1 MKHPHERFVQNA
13 IFMIEVTPVIEKLM
27 DEEFRYGE
35 PEYSEAE
42 GEISEIC
49 QKLNERLDEEGRG
62 LLGALSDA
70 YIHQNNLIVKDVFR
84 SGFCAAVG
92 LMMDYMKQKG

>member
-1 MKHPHERFVQNA
+1 
-13 IFMIEVTPVIEKLM
+13 MIEVTPVIEKLM

-42 GEISEIC
+42 GKISEIC
-49 QKLNERLDEEGRG
+49 QKLNELLDEEGRA

-84 SGFCAAVG
+84 SGFCATVG
-92 LMMDYMKQKG
+92 LMLDYMKQKG

>member
-70 YIHQNNLIVKDVFR
+70 YKTI
-84 SGFCAAVG
+84 
-92 LMMDYMKQKG
+92 